1 MDKKKIILPLLII
14 LTGILLI
21 LSGGFVNEFIV
32 VPNPDKLIEVM
43 PCSPQDDSDIVYLTD
58 NDVAYCPEFC
68 SVLESG
74 GGILRVYS
82 SDTIP
87 DGGISTEV
95 ADRILMEYTGY
106 LLSYNGETY
115 VLSVVHVS
123 YAMSPAEIAAAALKI
138 FGWVPIFAGAV
149 LCSVNF
155 VRSVA
160 QSPRRLQIQQ
170 YIKENPGCSEA
181 DVVKNIGHSRN
192 STVHHIQKLIRE
204 NKIRETAYHKTVR
217 YYSADNPETET
228 DTINAA
234 RTKEKPAV
242 ILSALERKSMTVSEL
257 EAETGISAASLRWYL
272 AKLEEDGIVSSEK
285 IGHTIYYSMS
295 E

>member
-58 NDVAYCPEFC
+58 IDVAYCPEFC

-95 ADRILMEYTGY
+95 ADRILMEYTG
-106 LLSYNGETY
+106 
-115 VLSVVHVS
+115 
-123 YAMSPAEIAAAALKI
+123 
-138 FGWVPIFAGAV
+138 
-149 LCSVNF
+149 
-155 VRSVA
+155 
-160 QSPRRLQIQQ
+160 
-170 YIKENPGCSEA
+170 
-181 DVVKNIGHSRN
+181 
-192 STVHHIQKLIRE
+192 
-204 NKIRETAYHKTVR
+204 
-217 YYSADNPETET
+217 
-228 DTINAA
+228 
-234 RTKEKPAV
+234 
-242 ILSALERKSMTVSEL
+242 
-257 EAETGISAASLRWYL
+257 
-272 AKLEEDGIVSSEK
+272 
-285 IGHTIYYSMS
+285 
-295 E
+295 

>member
-87 DGGISTEV
+87 DWGISTEV

-106 LLSYNGETY
+106 PLSYNGETY

-155 VRSVA
+155 VRSIA
-160 QSPRRLQIQQ
+160 PSPRRIQIHQ
-170 YIKENPGCSEA
+170 YIKEHPGCSEA

-217 YYSADNPETET
+217 YYSADESSAEK
-228 DTINAA
+228 DIINAA
-234 RTKEKPAV
+234 RAKEKPAAV
-242 ILSALERKSMTVSEL
+242 LSALKRKSMTLSEL
-257 EAETGISAASLRWYL
+257 ESETGISAASLRWYL